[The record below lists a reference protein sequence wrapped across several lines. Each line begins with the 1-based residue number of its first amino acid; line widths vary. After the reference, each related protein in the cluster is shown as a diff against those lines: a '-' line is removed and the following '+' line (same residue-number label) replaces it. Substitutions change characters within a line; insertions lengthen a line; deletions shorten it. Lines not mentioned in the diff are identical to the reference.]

1 MVSRLSRLDKNNAK
15 IKRMFIRKNIVLVLW
30 TFFMCTS
37 VPALSQ
43 HSRQECQA
51 EINKMR
57 DVYIVILRKIP
68 AMPPLAQL
76 SSGIQRALSEAE
88 MSRDAGDFKSCT
100 VNMQSQ
106 ISIVQSYAR

>member
-1 MVSRLSRLDKNNAK
+1 
-15 IKRMFIRKNIVLVLW
+15 MFSRKNIALALG
-30 TFFMCTS
+30 TLFICTS
-37 VPALSQ
+37 LPVLSQ
-43 HSRQECQA
+43 NSRQECQA

-57 DVYIVILRKIP
+57 EIYITVLRKIP

-76 SSGIQRALSEAE
+76 SSGIQRALSNAE
-88 MSRDAGDFKSCT
+88 MSRDAGDYKSCV

>member
-1 MVSRLSRLDKNNAK
+1 
-15 IKRMFIRKNIVLVLW
+15 
-30 TFFMCTS
+30 MCTS
-37 VPALSQ
+37 LPVLSQ
-43 HSRQECQA
+43 NPRQECQA

-57 DVYIVILRKIP
+57 EIYITVLRKIP

-76 SSGIQRALSEAE
+76 SSGIQRALSNAE
-88 MSRDAGDFKSCT
+88 MSRDAGDYKSCV